1 MKRLTGFLQKA
12 KGLISKEYLVYTGLF
27 FLLMAGLYAYMI
39 YAGMASAPKFAY
51 AEF

>member
-1 MKRLTGFLQKA
+1 MKKLTGFLQRA
-12 KGLISKEYLVYTGLF
+12 KTLISKEYLMYTGLF
-27 FLLMAGLYAYMI
+27 FILMAGLYAYMI

>member
-12 KGLISKEYLVYTGLF
+12 KTFVTGEYVIYTGIF

>member
-1 MKRLTGFLQKA
+1 MRKLTGFLQRA
-12 KGLISKEYLVYTGLF
+12 KTLISKEYLMYTGLF
-27 FLLMAGLYAYMI
+27 FILMAGLYAYMI